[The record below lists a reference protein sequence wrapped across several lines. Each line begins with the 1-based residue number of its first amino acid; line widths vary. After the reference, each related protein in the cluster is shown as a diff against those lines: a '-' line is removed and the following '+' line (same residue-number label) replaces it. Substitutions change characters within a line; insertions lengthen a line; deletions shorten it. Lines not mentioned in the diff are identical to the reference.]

1 MNTRFISGF
10 NTKIVAVL
18 VLLIVLFG
26 GGRALALGAAANAM
40 CNPWFAQCGCNQV
53 PCKGGC
59 CGGKNTNKCPVGIC
73 VDKTND
79 GTTLGICSAANKCE
93 GVTGSGLGGAQEALG
108 AFKQIFDLVKG
119 MAGGGGGGGAEMP
132 NYGTSSANVCTNY
145 YQVTVP
151 SSDPCAIYN
160 PSGVLDAANT
170 GSSGISGTL
179 LDALGGSGGSATP
192 PTSVSGQL
200 NATLQNTPPATQGT
214 PTTNTN
220 TPTNTNANP
229 TNTSTLKPAAQ
240 GLSGDVRIGTAGAT
254 VIANLRQ
261 GLSEVAGFFGG
272 STGGASQALS
282 AAGRICATRPWSG
295 SFASNLIPSS
305 FFDGLCEWRGYQAGM
320 PIPTNTPS
328 APNTVIV
335 PAQAIQRPVT
345 GMQQPPVADVPP
357 EVDIWAEP
365 ASVRLG
371 TRTYIF
377 WNTRGVSSCKESGP
391 SFSHASLS
399 GGASTVPIS
408 GATTFTIEC
417 LTRDNTTITDSVS
430 VQIAI

>member
-1 MNTRFISGF
+1 MLFSLSFFPNRADAMGAVANDMCVPWNAACPCGAGINPPKCNSGGP
-10 NTKIVAVL
+10 N
-18 VLLIVLFG
+18 
-26 GGRALALGAAANAM
+26 RANCTPG
-40 CNPWFAQCGCNQV
+40 V
-53 PCKGGC
+53 
-59 CGGKNTNKCPVGIC
+59 C

-79 GTTLGICSAANKCE
+79 GIVLGICSALRKCE

-119 MAGGGGGGGAEMP
+119 MAGGGGGGGGAGEIP

-192 PTSVSGQL
+192 PASVSGQL
-200 NATLQNTPPATQGT
+200 NATLQNTSPATQGT
-214 PTTNTN
+214 QPTNTN
-220 TPTNTNANP
+220 TPTNTNP

-320 PIPTNTPS
+320 PIPTNTPTT
-328 APNTVIV
+328 PNTVIV
-335 PAQAIQRPVT
+335 PAQAVQRPVT
-345 GMQQPPVADVPP
+345 GIQQPQVAVVPP

-377 WNTRGVSSCKESGP
+377 WNTRGVSSCKETGP

-408 GATTFTIEC
+408 GATTFSIEC